1 MSDRGG
7 SVMNIFLSHYK
18 KRDGAIYKDLAGVNH
33 DERIKMLNGFID
45 NAFKM
50 LRRDAKQY
58 AFVLKSIIF
67 FQKLIKF
74 CEKIKEKEVA

>member
-1 MSDRGG
+1 
-7 SVMNIFLSHYK
+7 
-18 KRDGAIYKDLAGVNH
+18 
-33 DERIKMLNGFID
+33 MLNGLID
-45 NAFKM
+45 NDFKM

-58 AFVLKSIIF
+58 AFELKSIIF